1 MCKAGRFA
9 SFFARSA
16 LYWGQKEAKSHA
28 TGNKMD
34 DEMNTA
40 EVLRDEAK
48 ENRTREI
55 LELMRNSKTL
65 EEAMEKVKALL
76 NK

>member
-1 MCKAGRFA
+1 
-9 SFFARSA
+9 
-16 LYWGQKEAKSHA
+16 
-28 TGNKMD
+28 MD

-55 LELMRNSKTL
+55 LELMCNSKTL

>member
-1 MCKAGRFA
+1 
-9 SFFARSA
+9 
-16 LYWGQKEAKSHA
+16 
-28 TGNKMD
+28 MD

-48 ENRTREI
+48 ENRTREF
-55 LELMRNSKTL
+55 LELMRNSNTL
-65 EEAMEKVKALL
+65 EEAVEKVKALL

>member
-1 MCKAGRFA
+1 
-9 SFFARSA
+9 
-16 LYWGQKEAKSHA
+16 
-28 TGNKMD
+28 MD
-34 DEMNTA
+34 DEMTTA

-55 LELMRNSKTL
+55 LEIMLNSKTL
-65 EEAMEKVKALL
+65 EEAVEKVKALL

>member
-1 MCKAGRFA
+1 MSKVQ
-9 SFFARSA
+9 
-16 LYWGQKEAKSHA
+16 GQK
-28 TGNKMD
+28 GNKMD